1 MKFYKIKSHAKI
13 NLSLNVLGKFKSK
26 LHKIESLVSFLDLSD
41 DIFIKNIESK
51 NHKVKFKGK
60 FSKKIPKKNT
70 ITDLLKILE
79 YKKKLKNQ
87 KYKIVVKKNIP
98 QRAGLGGGSMNAAS
112 LLNYFLKKKKINL
125 NSRQIIDVVKQIGS
139 DVIVGMDK
147 KNSILYGNGRLKNI
161 RKNINLYTVL
171 VKPNFGCS
179 TKAIYG
185 NVRNYS
191 KPIFKEGNKI
201 NLDQKL
207 LTNLKND
214 LEIPVFIKYPIL
226 KNTKIF
232 MEKLDNVLFVRMT
245 GSGSTLIGY
254 FKSKKSALNALKRLN
269 KKYKNYWCILS
280 KTI

>member
-112 LLNYFLKKKKINL
+112 IINYLCVKQKINL
-125 NSRQIIDVVKQIGS
+125 GKNEILSVASKIGS
-139 DVIVGMDK
+139 DVILGMNQKDSAIYNNNK
-147 KNSILYGNGRLKNI
+147 LKIINKNF
-161 RKNINLYTVL
+161 NLFAL
-171 VKPNFGCS
+171 LIKPNFGCS
-179 TKAIYG
+179 TKKIYKG
-185 NVRNYS
+185 IKKFSRPSLRNIKIS
-191 KPIFKEGNKI
+191 NLNNKFLSRL
-201 NLDQKL
+201 N
-207 LTNLKND
+207 ND
-214 LEIPVFIKYPIL
+214 LEKSAFNKYKKLKSIK
-226 KNTKIF
+226 KF
-232 MEKLDNVLFVRMT
+232 MEKIDNVLFVRMT
-245 GSGSTLIGY
+245 GSGSTIICY
-254 FKSKKSALNALKRLN
+254 FNSKKSALNARKILKKN
-269 KKYKNYWCILS
+269 YKNYWCNLS